1 VYVQIKSTVVQDVAP
16 PVQSQDGGRIALTQ
30 EQATRKSQMIS
41 STPVTQQKLTGQQ
54 AKTKAELIKQQQ
66 ALR

>member
-1 VYVQIKSTVVQDVAP
+1 
-16 PVQSQDGGRIALTQ
+16 
-30 EQATRKSQMIS
+30 MIG